1 MFRLRHLFFLPSFY
15 LLVTFTI
22 AYVFYLSDVINWEQ
36 PPVELHYWS
45 IITVLSALLSS
56 LVHSKKVNTI
66 INENTFRNNISTP
79 FLTDNTRKLF
89 LAGILIIGLLGVA
102 KYVLDYSKFL
112 GAFGVFYSIFMEDT
126 GQLRTLAENVES
138 VGTQLSYFSW
148 LAAFIITVD
157 VAAKNISK
165 KYLFLVFFI
174 ILLNSIFL
182 DRTRP
187 IWIIFT
193 CALCYFITTYQLYSR
208 KKIVYFIS
216 GMIASFVGLFILIG
230 SLLGKGSSDESY
242 TKFNLPKEVQPFFLY
257 LTSSFAYLGRLFYYD
272 APNDY
277 LPVRIAY
284 PVTKLMS
291 KFGLAEKP
299 PNPILEFFTVPLLT
313 NVGTFLEPFY
323 QDGGRLFLA
332 FGIILHTFLF
342 DKIAM
347 YFMNRISPASIIA
360 ISTLCFIN
368 FIAFFVPKV
377 TTPAVWLILAF
388 CFILT
393 KIDFP
398 KTVKAT
404 T

>member
-1 MFRLRHLFFLPSFY
+1 M
-15 LLVTFTI
+15 
-22 AYVFYLSDVINWEQ
+22 
-36 PPVELHYWS
+36 ELHYWS
-45 IITVLSALLSS
+45 IITILTALLSCII
-56 LVHSKKVNTI
+56 HSKKCNAI
-66 INENTFRNNISTP
+66 INESNFKKNVNTP
-79 FLTDNTRKLF
+79 FLINNTRKF
-89 LAGILIIGLLGVA
+89 ILAGILIIGLLGVV

-138 VGTQLSYFSW
+138 VGTQISYFSW
-148 LAAFIITVD
+148 LAAFILTID
-157 VAAKNISK
+157 IAAKNISK

-174 ILLNSIFL
+174 ILINSIFL

-193 CALCYFITTYQLYSR
+193 CALCYFITTYKLYSR
-208 KKIVYFIS
+208 KRIVYLISSIVVFFI
-216 GMIASFVGLFILIG
+216 GIFILIG

-277 LPVRIAY
+277 LPVRVAY

-291 KFGLAEKP
+291 KFGLADNP

-323 QDGGRLFLA
+323 QDGGRLFLIIA
-332 FGIILHTFLF
+332 IILHTFIF
-342 DKIAM
+342 DKMAL
-347 YFMNRISPASIIA
+347 YFMKKISPASIIA
-360 ISTLCFIN
+360 ISTFCFIN

-377 TTPAVWLILAF
+377 TSPAVWFILFF
-388 CFILT
+388 CFLFT
-393 KIDFP
+393 KMNSYKTIDA
-398 KTVKAT
+398 KT
-404 T
+404 